1 MVRGRAPYN
10 WIWIFQK
17 IVKFRGALN
26 RDSSLGRPNA
36 RLGKTNKMIL
46 LGAVEQ
52 TAKWFSN
59 GPDVYPAGH
68 NQRPRMCCNATGSST
83 ISPSTPI
90 ASRMRITSGFSIMP
104 NQTNTWRPRS

>member
-1 MVRGRAPYN
+1 MKGAFAERAFFVFRFSGRKMVRGRAPYN

-59 GPDVYPAGH
+59 GPE
-68 NQRPRMCCNATGSST
+68 CL
-83 ISPSTPI
+83 PSW
-90 ASRMRITSGFSIMP
+90 A
-104 NQTNTWRPRS
+104 